1 MRPARDAI
9 RISPWRF
16 ILVIGA
22 VVLASSNAWPAQGSK
37 GTINISLGSIK
48 QVGDLPQLVAGKS
61 LADAGHA
68 VTFHELNG
76 NDQMVQALLRN
87 EADFG
92 AGAMTPVM
100 TAIAR
105 GADLRI
111 LFETVRLDY
120 VLAAKASLTSVD
132 QLHGARV
139 GIYSTGSD
147 THMALLLT
155 LESRP
160 AVKPQLL
167 IGGFSSARVQAML
180 SGQMDASVIQ
190 FVDWL
195 RLKAQGGDR
204 FHILQ
209 TYATDFPDI
218 FSKVGFVRTSLIS
231 QNRQLVDDYIR
242 ANVLAARKLKQG
254 GVQAVEAAIRETLPK
269 IDPAAVPDI
278 AKVYSGLPVWP
289 TDGGLGQRGQDK
301 TYEGLVRNGFIPSG
315 KKPFFE
321 RGPLDKVL
329 KEIGNE

>member
-1 MRPARDAI
+1 MRDA
-9 RISPWRF
+9 RRTARVSLRRV
-16 ILVIGA
+16 ILAMAA
-22 VVLASSNAWPAQGSK
+22 VGLASSTAWPAQGSK
-37 GTINISLGSIK
+37 GTINIALGSIK
-48 QVGDLPQLVAGKS
+48 QVGDLPQLVAGKA
-61 LADAGHA
+61 LADAGYA
-68 VTFHELNG
+68 VTFQELNG

-100 TAIAR
+100 TAIAK

-120 VLAAKASLTSVD
+120 VLAAKSTITSVE
-132 QLHGARV
+132 QLHGARL

-147 THMALLLT
+147 THMCLLLT
-155 LESRP
+155 LQGHP

-204 FHILQ
+204 FHLLQ

-218 FSKVGFVRTSLIS
+218 FSKVGFVRTSLLS
-231 QNRQLVDDYIR
+231 QNRPLVEDYIR

-254 GVQAVEAAIRETLPK
+254 GVQAVEAAIRATLPK
-269 IDPAAVPDI
+269 IDPAAIPEI
-278 AKVYSGLPVWP
+278 AKVYSSLPVWP
-289 TDGGLGQRGQDK
+289 TDGGLSQRGQDK
-301 TYEGLVRNGFIPSG
+301 TYEALVRNGFIPSG
-315 KKPFFE
+315 RKPFFD

-329 KEIGNE
+329 KDIGNE

>member
-1 MRPARDAI
+1 MRDARDTI
-9 RISPWRF
+9 RGSPWHV

-22 VVLASSNAWPAQGSK
+22 VILAASNAWPAQGSK
-37 GTINISLGSIK
+37 GTLHISLGSIK
-48 QVGDLPQLVAGKS
+48 QIGDLPQLVAAKS
-61 LADAGHA
+61 LADAGYA
-68 VTFHELNG
+68 VTFYELNG

-100 TAIAR
+100 TAIAK
-105 GADLRI
+105 GADLKI

-120 VLAAKASLTSVD
+120 VLAAKSALTSVD
-132 QLHGARV
+132 QLQGARV

-147 THMALLLT
+147 THLALQLT
-155 LESRP
+155 LEAHP

-180 SGQMDASVIQ
+180 AGQMDASVIQ
-190 FVDWL
+190 LVDWL

-209 TYATDFPDI
+209 THAVDFPDI
-218 FSKVGFVRTSLIS
+218 FSKVGFVRTSLIG
-231 QNRQLVDDYIR
+231 QNRQVVDDYIR

-278 AKVYSGLPVWP
+278 AKLYSSLPVWP

-301 TYEGLVRNGFIPSG
+301 TYEALVRNSFIPAG
-315 KKPFFE
+315 RRPFFE

-329 KEIGNE
+329 KDIGNE

>member
-1 MRPARDAI
+1 MRNARDTI
-9 RISPWRF
+9 RVSPWRF
-16 ILVIGA
+16 GLVIGA
-22 VVLASSNAWPAQGSK
+22 VVLVAGNAWAAQGAK

-48 QVGDLPQLVAGKS
+48 QVGDLPQLVAAKI
-61 LADAGHA
+61 LADAGYT
-68 VTFHELNG
+68 VTFQEFSG

-100 TAIAR
+100 TAIAK
-105 GADLRI
+105 GADLKI

-120 VLAAKASLTSVD
+120 VLATKSALKSVD

-139 GIYSTGSD
+139 GIFSTGSD
-147 THMALLLT
+147 THLCLQLT
-155 LESRP
+155 LDGRP

-180 SGQMDASVIQ
+180 AGQMDGSVIQ
-190 FVDWL
+190 LVDWL

-204 FHILQ
+204 FHLLQ

-218 FSKVGFVRTSLIS
+218 FSKVGFVRPSLLS
-231 QNRQLVDDYIR
+231 QNHQVVEDYIR
-242 ANVLAARKLKQG
+242 ANVQAARKLKQG

-269 IDPAAVPDI
+269 IDPAAVPEI
-278 AKVYSGLPVWP
+278 AKVYSGLPLWP
-289 TDGGLGQRGQDK
+289 TDGGLSPRGQEK
-301 TYEGLVRNGFIPSG
+301 TYEALVRIGFIPSG
-315 KKPFFE
+315 RKPFFE